1 MIFLTNRDSLL
12 LAILWGTVCLVHET
26 HSPKSV
32 PQRSSKHRLIASI
45 MFLEVPS
52 LKGPFYEFYLG
63 VKETNKEISNI
74 TYYSMFD
81 TDYTFL

>member
-1 MIFLTNRDSLL
+1 MIFLTNRDNLL
-12 LAILWGTVCLVHET
+12 VATIWGTLCLVHET
-26 HSPKSV
+26 HSPQSV
-32 PQRSSKHRLIASI
+32 PKRSSKHRLIASI

-52 LKGPFYEFYLG
+52 LEGPFYEFYLV

-81 TDYTFL
+81 TDYTCL